1 MPLFPLSQAALF
13 PRAQLP
19 LHVFEARYRKMLADC
34 IEQHGIMAIVMVPDP
49 ADLIDPRGHPRLA
62 RVAGVGFV
70 KEVARLPDGRSD
82 IVLEGL
88 ARVSLEELPFEI
100 PYRRAR
106 ATLLETRASRVTQND
121 SAALVAAAT
130 AFVTEMRRR
139 DADVAFEL
147 PEGLVAGQ
155 LVLVTLRETPTHS
168 LKTFLYNGDPGDIAK
183 GKQLDTKMVV
193 RIAAVRGARVEFDR
207 PLRFETRAEWKP
219 EIRSFRPTVTESGV
233 EGLAFEFPATKY
245 RGHFAENGANAIELR
260 SVYNCWV
267 RDVAIRNGDL
277 GVNIVACGNTVV
289 CKPSEV
295 TPRTASALAANPG
308 GSGTR
313 APPR

>member
-1 MPLFPLSQAALF
+1 MQRTRFDLDADLSAMPLFPLSQAALF

-88 ARVSLEELPFEI
+88 ARVSLAELPFEI

-155 LVLVTLRETPTHS
+155 LADVCAHYLMIDGEARQSVLEELDDAARVSLVTRELAMQHAS
-168 LKTFLYNGDPGDIAK
+168 LT
-183 GKQLDTKMVV
+183 
-193 RIAAVRGARVEFDR
+193 
-207 PLRFETRAEWKP
+207 
-219 EIRSFRPTVTESGV
+219 
-233 EGLAFEFPATKY
+233 
-245 RGHFAENGANAIELR
+245 
-260 SVYNCWV
+260 
-267 RDVAIRNGDL
+267 
-277 GVNIVACGNTVV
+277 
-289 CKPSEV
+289 
-295 TPRTASALAANPG
+295 G
-308 GSGTR
+308 GSR
-313 APPR
+313 ISN